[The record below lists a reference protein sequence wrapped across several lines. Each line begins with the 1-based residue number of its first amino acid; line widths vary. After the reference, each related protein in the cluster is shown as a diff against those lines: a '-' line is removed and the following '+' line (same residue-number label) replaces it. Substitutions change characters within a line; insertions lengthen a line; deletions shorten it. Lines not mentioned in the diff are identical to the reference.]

1 MLDLQKSISEDGALV
16 IRLAGA
22 ATIEQAEAL
31 RQLLLDTL
39 EQGEREQKAVR
50 INCGQVTEID
60 SFILQMLCSAHR
72 TSVSRQVLFSWDGPP
87 APAVRDVI
95 RHGGFLRNTGCSLCP
110 DDQRCLWC
118 DK

>member
-1 MLDLQKSISEDGALV
+1 MLDLQKNISEDGALV

-22 ATIEQAEAL
+22 ATIEQAESL
-31 RQLLLDTL
+31 RQLLLDTV
-39 EQGEREQKAVR
+39 EQGAQEQKAIR

-72 TSVSRQVLFSWDGPP
+72 TCISRQILLTWDGPP
-87 APAVRDVI
+87 SAPVKEVI
-95 RHGGFLRNTGCSLCP
+95 RHAGFLRSAGCSLCP